1 MQTIIRAQCIDQTL
15 RLTHTPKIASGGV
28 NDVTIDFTFCSLWD
42 TFPDKCVVFRR
53 QEGAPIHMLM
63 QGNQCVIPRE
73 ALQDPGQLFVSVF
86 AVNDGVTR
94 TTEEVQIRVL
104 RGAITE
110 GTVPTDPTPTLYER
124 LLEIL
129 DVQTMDIDG
138 AMSEESTNPLQNC
151 IITLAFK
158 RISEQFATMSERV
171 DTLRQ
176 QATEQLQEISGKIP
190 IVDADLDEES
200 ENAIQNKVVAEV
212 VNMVVLILE
221 GMQEDIDTIRQLPAV
236 TTADNGKLLQV
247 VDGAWA
253 AAAIANAEEVSF

>member
-28 NDVTIDFTFCSLWD
+28 NDVIIDFTFCSLWD

-53 QEGAPIHMLM
+53 QEGAPVHILM
-63 QGNQCVIPRE
+63 QGSQCVIPRE

-129 DVQTMDIDG
+129 DMQTLDIDD
-138 AMSEESTNPLQNC
+138 AMSETSANPVQNKVITAAYKQAAAQLQ
-151 IITLAFK
+151 A
-158 RISEQFATMSERV
+158 V
-171 DTLRQ
+171 D
-176 QATEQLQEISGKIP
+176 AQLQEISGKIP
-190 IVDADLDEES
+190 IVDAELDEES

-212 VNMVVLILE
+212 VNLVVLITE
-221 GMQEDIDTIRQLPAV
+221 GLQESIDQIRQLPAV
-236 TTADNGKLLQV
+236 TKADNGKLLQV
-247 VDGAWA
+247 ADGAWA
-253 AAAIANAEEVSF
+253 AVAIANAEEVSF